1 MVDMYFARTNP
12 IGIRKVEVIRATAW
26 SVYVVNPDIPNYP
39 NGRQVYRNTTKSYYA
54 ESFDEAQEWLR
65 HKAQDKIDIL
75 VEELSRRRE
84 DLLKIMML
92 KEE

>member
-12 IGIRKVEVIRATAW
+12 IGIRKVEVIRATER
-26 SVYVVNPDIPNYP
+26 SVYVAHPNFQTS
-39 NGRQVYRNTTKSYYA
+39 GRQVHRNTTKSYYA

>member
-1 MVDMYFARTNP
+1 MVEMYLARTNP
-12 IGIRKVEVIRATAW
+12 IGIRKVEVIRATER

-39 NGRQVYRNTTKSYYA
+39 NGRQVHRNTTKSYYA

-84 DLLKIMML
+84 DLVKIMML

>member
-1 MVDMYFARTNP
+1 MVEMYFARTNP
-12 IGIRKVEVIRATAW
+12 IGIRRVEVIRATEL
-26 SVYVVNPDIPNYP
+26 SVYVAHPNFP
-39 NGRQVYRNTTKSYYA
+39 TSGRQVHRNSTKSYYA
-54 ESFDEAQEWLR
+54 DSFDEAQEWLR

-84 DLLKIMML
+84 DIDKIMAL

>member
-1 MVDMYFARTNP
+1 MVEMYFARTNP
-12 IGIRKVEVIRATAW
+12 IGIRKVEVIRATEL
-26 SVYVVNPDIPNYP
+26 SVYVDHPNIPS
-39 NGRQVYRNTTKSYYA
+39 GRQVHRNTTKSYWA
-54 ESFDEAQEWLR
+54 DSFDEAQEWLR

-84 DLLKIMML
+84 DLVKIMML